1 MKCPIRKINQMISS
15 SLNCYK
21 LNSEINLSCKNV
33 SILII
38 LYVRQVH
45 FEKNVYKQEKI
56 ERCFNFGHKDVMIG
70 PLCPR
75 GTTSCFWERCS
86 FKDDNIRGGGGAA
99 AGRGFTKGGLSQSPW
114 THDLDLSHLLSKRFY
129 LLLFCVEFEKKKTFA
144 QLHVRSI
151 TWAVI

>member
-86 FKDDNIRGGGGAA
+86 FKDDNIRGGQGPHGG
-99 AGRGFTKGGLSQSPW
+99 GSKSIP
-114 THDLDLSHLLSKRFY
+114 LDSRSRPLAPLLE
-129 LLLFCVEFEKKKTFA
+129 LQKKTFA